1 MIKKP
6 EAPTLADH
14 VRGDME
20 VINRKI
26 LAQKE
31 YKKYI
36 FSKLIKEFGTASLEE
51 LLFCVVE
58 KYHETLKNKH
68 QRGVKQ
74 QWSNL
79 LGAIIKVEVDA
90 RRTKGITLK
99 AVIHQLKQEPLWSHF
114 IINSEDQFRKIYKKK
129 HDEFACKYVRK
140 IRKSNDEWNE
150 LVKIEH
156 SKFVRL
162 KNKLGLNSQNK

>member
-6 EAPTLADH
+6 EAPNLADH

-36 FSKLIKEFGTASLEE
+36 FSKLVNEFGIASLEE

-58 KYHETLKNKH
+58 KYHETLKNRH

-99 AVIHQLKQEPLWSHF
+99 SVIRELEREPLWSKF

-129 HDEFACKYVRK
+129 HDEFTCKYLRM
-140 IRKSNDEWNE
+140 IRKSDDEWNE
-150 LVKIEH
+150 LVKTEH
-156 SKFVRL
+156 RKFVRQ
-162 KNKLGLNSQNK
+162 KNKLGLNSQN

>member
-36 FSKLIKEFGTASLEE
+36 FSKLVKEFGTASLDE

-58 KYHETLKNKH
+58 KYHTTLKNKNR
-68 QRGVKQ
+68 RGVKQ
-74 QWSNL
+74 QWSNI

-90 RRTKGITLK
+90 RRAKGISLK
-99 AVIHQLKQEPLWSHF
+99 AVIRELEREPVWAEF
-114 IINSEDQFRKIYKKK
+114 IKNSEEQFRKIYKQK
-129 HDEFACKYVRK
+129 HDEFASKYVRT

-150 LVKIEH
+150 LVKTEH
-156 SKFVRL
+156 RKFVSQ
-162 KNKLGLNSQNK
+162 KNKLGLNSQN